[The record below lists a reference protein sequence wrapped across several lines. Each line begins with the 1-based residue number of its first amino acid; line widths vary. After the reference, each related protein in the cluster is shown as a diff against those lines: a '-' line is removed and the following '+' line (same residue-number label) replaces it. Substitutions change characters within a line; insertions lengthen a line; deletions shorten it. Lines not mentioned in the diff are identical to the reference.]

1 MWTRP
6 WLCRHK
12 TISPANAFD
21 PTDPKER
28 QMKADDVLAIRCK
41 LVEQAPA
48 HCRGP
53 SRVVMVGGRYPIRM
67 RERDCGMG

>member
-1 MWTRP
+1 
-6 WLCRHK
+6 
-12 TISPANAFD
+12 
-21 PTDPKER
+21 
-28 QMKADDVLAIRCK
+28 MKADDVLAIRCK

-53 SRVVMVGGRYPIRM
+53 SRVVMVGGRHPIRM